1 MINHP
6 IVQDLIKY
14 AGLNET
20 QAAGAVGLVLGQ
32 LRKYVQPGD
41 FATLLK
47 FIPDA
52 EALIKQAPEIKS
64 GLLGGLANSL
74 GGDKAKAL
82 LDINI
87 GLSQLGIPTSKQ
99 KELADT
105 LKNSVAKHYPDLV
118 SLIDLA

>member
-1 MINHP
+1 
-6 IVQDLIKY
+6 
-14 AGLNET
+14 
-20 QAAGAVGLVLGQ
+20 
-32 LRKYVQPGD
+32 
-41 FATLLK
+41 LK

-82 LDINI
+82 LDINK

>member
-82 LDINI
+82 LDINK